1 MWPLPCSPMI
11 GSAACVQY
19 RRPSRFTSI
28 IWRHSL
34 VSAPITGPSSITP
47 ALLTSTS
54 RRPSSSL
61 VRVTNAFACASS
73 RDVGLDRQ
81 RAASVS
87 LDALGELVDP
97 VAAACGQRDGGAGA
111 RKRHRGR
118 LADTGRGSGDRRYP
132 AGEIW
137 LVHLLLLSLGGAY

>member
-28 IWRHSL
+28 IRRHSL

-54 RRPSSSL
+54 RRPSSSF

-73 RDVGLDRQ
+73 VT
-81 RAASVS
+81 SVS
-87 LDALGELVDP
+87 IASARPPSVLDALGKLVDA
-97 VAAACGQRDGGAGA
+97 VAAARGQRDAGAGA
-111 RKRHRGR
+111 RERSCRG
-118 LADTGRGSGDRRYP
+118 LADAGRGTGDRRDP

-137 LVHLLLLSLGGAY
+137 LMHAGSS